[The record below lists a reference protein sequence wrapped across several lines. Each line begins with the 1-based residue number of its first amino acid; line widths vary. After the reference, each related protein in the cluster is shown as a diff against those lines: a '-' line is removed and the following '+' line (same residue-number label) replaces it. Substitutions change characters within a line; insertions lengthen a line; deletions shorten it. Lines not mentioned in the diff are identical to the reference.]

1 MHGAARLRRDSD
13 GDGTL
18 SSPAVV
24 SSGGH
29 LLPGEFLP
37 FPSPLASSSSVRVSC
52 ARATAVATATA
63 HDGDRHGGGRHSIT
77 PPHGGAVEALAL
89 RQGEAGGHG
98 SVLCSSQ
105 GFLICSSFS
114 LGSQRRR
121 IKLKLVETIRDA
133 ISRIDK
139 MKCWLIVAAAL
150 LISSQMLTSP
160 PDRYSYMINDL

>member
-1 MHGAARLRRDSD
+1 MRGGAAAGTAARRGAARLRRDSD

-52 ARATAVATATA
+52 ARATAAATATA
-63 HDGDRHGGGRHSIT
+63 HDGDRHGGGRRSIT

-105 GFLICSSFS
+105 VCTTQG
-114 LGSQRRR
+114 RRGH
-121 IKLKLVETIRDA
+121 
-133 ISRIDK
+133 
-139 MKCWLIVAAAL
+139 CWLD
-150 LISSQMLTSP
+150 ISVDWASTARQQASTQ
-160 PDRYSYMINDL
+160 RFFTDLDL

>member
-98 SVLCSSQ
+98 SCAQHKEGGVTVGWILVLIGQAQPGSK
-105 GFLICSSFS
+105 LA
-114 LGSQRRR
+114 LGGRKSERMVVH
-121 IKLKLVETIRDA
+121 IL
-133 ISRIDK
+133 SG
-139 MKCWLIVAAAL
+139 
-150 LISSQMLTSP
+150 
-160 PDRYSYMINDL
+160 